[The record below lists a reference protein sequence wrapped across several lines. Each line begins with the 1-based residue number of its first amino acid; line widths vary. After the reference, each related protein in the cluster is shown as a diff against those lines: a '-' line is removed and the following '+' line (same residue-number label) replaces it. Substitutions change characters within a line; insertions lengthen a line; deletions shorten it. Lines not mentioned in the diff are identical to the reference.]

1 MDQLAFRMTSAE
13 ARDLAEHLATSGP
26 AELRPLGERLCAQ
39 LEEIEQLRKVFS
51 DLHSL
56 SRKKKEMRPSL

>member
-1 MDQLAFRMTSAE
+1 MNQLAFRMTSAE
-13 ARDLAEHLATSGP
+13 AHDLAEHLATSGP
-26 AELRPLGERLCAQ
+26 AELRPLGERLRAQ

-56 SRKKKEMRPSL
+56 KREKKEMGLNL